1 MLCSW
6 QNQRENGVIMATK
19 KVKKYEGGGLLHENI
34 PGMYNSMTGRI
45 NQRAKE
51 DVEAIPVAEP
61 RRMEPKEEVDVLGEF
76 ISKLQSEKPSRAEP
90 RSAPRAAPAPRR
102 AAPVVDRADVDAALA
117 ESAAQAQM
125 DYDNPTR
132 RRATPAYVYGGPSPV
147 SDLRDAARAPANRR
161 AARRAAEALGNS
173 AFKKGGSVSAS
184 KRADGCAVRGKTKG
198 RMV

>member
-1 MLCSW
+1 
-6 QNQRENGVIMATK
+6 MATK

-125 DYDNPTR
+125 AYDSPP
-132 RRATPAYVYGGPSPV
+132 RATRPGRYDLNPV
-147 SDLRDAARAPANRR
+147 IDVRGIATRGRNRSD
-161 AARRAAEALGNS
+161 ARRAAEALGNS

>member
-1 MLCSW
+1 
-6 QNQRENGVIMATK
+6 MATK
-19 KVKKYEGGGLLHENI
+19 KVKKYEGGGLLVDNI
-34 PGMYNSMTGRI
+34 PGQYNSMTGQI
-45 NQRAKE
+45 NPKSKD
-51 DVEAIPVAEP
+51 DVEAIPVREP

-161 AARRAAEALGNS
+161 AARRAAEALGSS